1 MDCYI
6 GEIKMFAGNFAP
18 SGWLICDGSTLPIQ
32 GNEVLFALL
41 GTTYGGDGR
50 TNFALPDLREK
61 VAVGNGQLGSTNYV
75 TGATGGANTVAL
87 TIANIPSHNHPLNA
101 YADTATTAS
110 PIGTNILA
118 VSVPQ
123 GSTYTSAKLY
133 ASLPTGATDP
143 DSPLD
148 PVAVSSSGGDTPH
161 DNLMPYLT
169 INYIIAKT
177 GLFPQQQ

>member
-6 GEIKMFAGNFAP
+6 GEIKMFAGNYAP

-32 GNEVLFALL
+32 GNEALYTLL

-50 TNFALPDLREK
+50 TTFALPDLREK
-61 VAVGNGQLGSTNYV
+61 VVVGNGQLGTTNYV
-75 TGATGGANTVAL
+75 TGSTGGANTVTL
-87 TIANIPSHNHPLNA
+87 TIANMPPHNHTLNA

-110 PIGTNILA
+110 PTGTNILA

-123 GSTYTSAKLY
+123 GATYTSAKLY
-133 ASLPTGATDP
+133 ATLPAGTTEP

-148 PVAVSSSGGDTPH
+148 TVAVSSSGGSTPH

-169 INYIIAKT
+169 INYIISKT
-177 GLFPQQQ
+177 GIFPQQ